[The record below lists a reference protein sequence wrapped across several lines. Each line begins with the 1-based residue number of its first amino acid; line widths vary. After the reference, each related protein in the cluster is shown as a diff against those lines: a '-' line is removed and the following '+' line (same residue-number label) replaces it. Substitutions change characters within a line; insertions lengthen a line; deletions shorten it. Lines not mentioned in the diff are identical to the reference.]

1 LLGACAGSDDG
12 APERDAERS
21 TTVTSAAAATTSTT
35 SAAQALAAGQC
46 PAVPPRAEPSEDRPR
61 YRADLTVDPT
71 TGSVSGPVEVAF
83 TPDLPVDRL
92 VLRLWANAPRSA
104 AVGTAA
110 SVSSVAVDG
119 LEASID
125 LPDPTTVVVPLDREV
140 EAGETI
146 DVSLVLTLD
155 VDGPARERVSRNG
168 DSLRLGSFLPL
179 LPWEPGRGWAVDPPT
194 RLFAEA
200 ATTPTADFDVGLAV
214 PADYDVLA
222 TGIPDGRG
230 RWRAEAVRDFAAS
243 IGHLELASTVVDAPA
258 PVEVT
263 VGVQAGIDES
273 PDAYLARVSDALVQF
288 SQRFGPYPWPSLSVA
303 ITPGLDGGI
312 EMPMHI
318 MQGPETIG
326 RTTPHEVAH
335 MWFYSLVGNN
345 QGRDP
350 WMDEGLSTYAEATFE
365 DTLDDF
371 QAEPLPASG
380 EGALGAPLAYWA
392 DFADDYYRVVY
403 GRGATSVAELGPR
416 ELVDCA
422 LRHYVADQAYG
433 VSTPDDLV
441 DALAFVFPDAPAALA
456 AAGVPP
462 TN

>member
-1 LLGACAGSDDG
+1 VLLLATATALLLLGACAGSDDG
-12 APERDAERS
+12 APEREAGRS
-21 TTVTSAAAATTSTT
+21 TTLTSAAASTTNTT

-46 PAVPPRAEPSEDRPR
+46 PAVPPLAEPSADRPR

-71 TGSVSGPVEVAF
+71 TGSITGPVEVAF

-104 AVGTAA
+104 AIGTVA
-110 SVSSVAVDG
+110 SASSVAVDG
-119 LEASID
+119 REATID
-125 LPDPTTVVVPLDREV
+125 QPDPTTVVVPLDREV

-179 LPWEPGRGWAVDPPT
+179 LPWEPGRGWAEDPPT

-214 PADYDVLA
+214 PTDYDVLA
-222 TGIPDGRG
+222 TGIPDEQG

-263 VGVQAGIDES
+263 VGVDAGIDES
-273 PDAYLARVSDALVQF
+273 PDAYLARVSDALLQF

-303 ITPGLDGGI
+303 ITPGLDGVPDIARDGA
-312 EMPMHI
+312 
-318 MQGPETIG
+318 G
-326 RTTPHEVAH
+326 RSS
-335 MWFYSLVGNN
+335 F
-345 QGRDP
+345 
-350 WMDEGLSTYAEATFE
+350 
-365 DTLDDF
+365 
-371 QAEPLPASG
+371 
-380 EGALGAPLAYWA
+380 
-392 DFADDYYRVVY
+392 
-403 GRGATSVAELGPR
+403 
-416 ELVDCA
+416 
-422 LRHYVADQAYG
+422 
-433 VSTPDDLV
+433 
-441 DALAFVFPDAPAALA
+441 
-456 AAGVPP
+456 
-462 TN
+462 